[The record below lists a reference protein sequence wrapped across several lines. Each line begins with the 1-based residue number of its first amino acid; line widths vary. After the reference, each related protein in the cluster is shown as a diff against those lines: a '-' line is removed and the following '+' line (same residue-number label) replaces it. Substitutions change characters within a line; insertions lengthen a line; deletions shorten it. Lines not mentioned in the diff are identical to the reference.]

1 MGGLLHLVQR
11 GGAWAGCVPA
21 QSPPRCTKC
30 NRPPINGQCTNFILF
45 DVALSLHLNSKRLT
59 SKVKRRHQTK
69 SIRGRHLGRSEIK
82 LVQSEII
89 GAVSG
94 NGIIKI
100 NLLLH
105 AFPVVTAKERNV
117 ISIAFRHRSVHDGHN
132 CRGTTGQWFWRHVV
146 LTLLN
151 IIIIIIYLMII
162 VYYLFI
168 YHLFIICLL
177 FI

>member
-1 MGGLLHLVQR
+1 MCDQIENKTTWSVSIPSNGYTL
-11 GGAWAGCVPA
+11 WM
-21 QSPPRCTKC
+21 C
-30 NRPPINGQCTNFILF
+30 NSNWLCSAIAFRKHHPSACY
-45 DVALSLHLNSKRLT
+45 
-59 SKVKRRHQTK
+59 
-69 SIRGRHLGRSEIK
+69 RGRKKNR
-82 LVQSEII
+82 
-89 GAVSG
+89 
-94 NGIIKI
+94 IIKI

-132 CRGTTGQWFWRHVV
+132 CWGTTGQWSWWHV

-168 YHLFIICLL
+168 IYLFIIYLL

>member
-1 MGGLLHLVQR
+1 MQQDDHVLRRLVEPKFQRPRNHWRLRKAYMVGGCQECSTECQLLHIEEVSAYQRRPVPYVPKESYLGLLLWWVQLEEMLT
-11 GGAWAGCVPA
+11 A
-21 QSPPRCTKC
+21 QSS
-30 NRPPINGQCTNFILF
+30 GY
-45 DVALSLHLNSKRLT
+45 
-59 SKVKRRHQTK
+59 
-69 SIRGRHLGRSEIK
+69 
-82 LVQSEII
+82 I

-132 CRGTTGQWFWRHVV
+132 CRCTTGQWSWRHV

-162 VYYLFI
+162 V
-168 YHLFIICLL
+168 
-177 FI
+177 